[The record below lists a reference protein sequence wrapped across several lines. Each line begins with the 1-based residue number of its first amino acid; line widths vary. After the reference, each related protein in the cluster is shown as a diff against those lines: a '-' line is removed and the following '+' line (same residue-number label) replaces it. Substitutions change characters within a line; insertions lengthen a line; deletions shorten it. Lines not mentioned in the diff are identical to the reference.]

1 VLGQSRSTQRHASR
15 PKPEEAAI
23 VTRMLH
29 LSREY
34 PRFGWKRIR
43 EHLRLQ
49 GVRVGKKRARRL
61 WKQAGLKVPRK
72 PRRQRSTGSGEN
84 SCLLKAASYPNHVWS
99 YDFLFE
105 RTEYGR
111 RIKLLAIVDE
121 YTRECLTIKAEW
133 KIGSEGVIEALESV
147 IQKRGAP
154 KHIRSDNG
162 PEFVAKAVK
171 EWLARRGT
179 ETLFVEP
186 GSPWENGY
194 IESFNSRLR
203 DELLNRQLF
212 SGLREAR
219 VILGQHRRWYNE
231 GRIHSG
237 IGYMT
242 PQAYAASQTEAA
254 MVS

>member
-1 VLGQSRSTQRHASR
+1 
-15 PKPEEAAI
+15 
-23 VTRMLH
+23 MLH

-43 EHLRLQ
+43 EQLRLE
-49 GVRVGKKRARRL
+49 GIRVGKKRARRL
-61 WKQAGLKVPRK
+61 WKEAGLKVPRK

-84 SCLLKAASYPNHVWS
+84 SCLLKTARYPNHVWS

-105 RTEYGR
+105 RTEHGR

-121 YTRECLTIKAEW
+121 YTRECLAIRAEW
-133 KIGSEGVIEALESV
+133 KIGSDGVIEALEQV
-147 IQKRGAP
+147 IKERGAP
-154 KHIRSDNG
+154 AHIRSDNG

-171 EWLARRGT
+171 EWLAGRGT
-179 ETLFVEP
+179 QTLFVEP

-219 VILGQHRRWYNE
+219 VILGEHRRWYNE

-242 PQAYAASQTEAA
+242 PKDYAAQQTQAA

>member
-1 VLGQSRSTQRHASR
+1 M
-15 PKPEEAAI
+15 K
-23 VTRMLH
+23 MLQ

-34 PRFGWKRIR
+34 PRFGWRRIR
-43 EHLRLQ
+43 ELLRLQ
-49 GVRVGKKRARRL
+49 GARVGKKRARRL
-61 WKQAGLKVPRK
+61 WKEAGLKVPRK
-72 PRRQRSTGSGEN
+72 VRKRRSTGSGAN
-84 SCLLKAASYPNHVWS
+84 SCLLKAARYPNHVWS
-99 YDFLFE
+99 YDFVFD
-105 RTEYGR
+105 RTEHNR
-111 RIKLLAIVDE
+111 KIKLLNVVDE
-121 YTRECLTIKAEW
+121 YTRECLTIEANW
-133 KIGSEGVIEALESV
+133 KIGSEGVIKALEKV
-147 IQKRGAP
+147 MKERGAP
-154 KHIRSDNG
+154 GHIRSDNG

-179 ETLFVEP
+179 QTLFVEP

-242 PQAYAASQTEAA
+242 PKDYAASHDKAA
-254 MVS
+254 TAS